1 MQVLSAQPAELAGV
15 GHRKGM
21 LAVGY
26 DADITVRGLL
36 YMLTAQLL
44 WAMGMLC
51 LLAGVGARDAG

>member
-1 MQVLSAQPAELAGV
+1 
-15 GHRKGM
+15 M